1 MKELTATSMRTLLR
15 ALLVV
20 IIIAAIGGFYFGL
33 QQVRVVAVDV
43 THTSEDASASNEMV
57 ERIAELQAELVK
69 TRALV
74 EKADTMFVPVANYQV
89 QAVTDLR
96 RYADASGISITET
109 DFGEP
114 DVAANS
120 TATGET
126 RPVTVTLAQPVTYA
140 SLVRFLQLTEGSL
153 PKMTVNGIQITR
165 SDTGNKDQVTVAPIT
180 LRISVK

>member
-15 ALLVV
+15 ILLV
-20 IIIAAIGGFYFGL
+20 IIIAAAVGGFYYGL

-57 ERIAELQAELVK
+57 EQIATLQAELVK
-69 TRALV
+69 VRALV

-96 RYADASGISITET
+96 RYADASGVSITET
-109 DFGEP
+109 DFGETE
-114 DVAANS
+114 ATTS

-126 RPVTVTLAQPVTYA
+126 RPVTITLAQPVNYT

-153 PKMTVNGIQITR
+153 PKMTVNGLNITR
-165 SDTGNKDQVTVAPIT
+165 TNGTNKDQVTVAPIT